1 MAANYH
7 TQYNSQTNILLEK
20 GLTDYKEAIEM
31 AYQILLR
38 QVCKNKDDVV
48 NTITKLKT
56 GGDGEQNSSHNRYRI
71 QLDLTEQR
79 DFIVLTTIDSKRHE
93 FSRAKFL
100 DKRRIKNDLINY
112 YKPLGLFVKPPQK
125 QPNSNI
131 WYIDLLFRTENTLE
145 MTTPSFQAS
154 QMMGSQEQG
163 GGTSDNIWGKVVEGG
178 DDAPPKEE
186 DVDASMDDMVD
197 VEVGEGCAEKECCA
211 GGGDEKWK

>member
-1 MAANYH
+1 MKIYIDKHTMAANYH

-38 QVCKNKDDVV
+38 QVCKNKEDVV

-56 GGDGEQNSSHNRYRI
+56 SDGEQNSSHNRYRI
-71 QLDLTEQR
+71 QLDLSEQR

-145 MTTPSFQAS
+145 ITTPSSSFQET
-154 QMMGSQEQG
+154 QVMEPQEQG
-163 GGTSDNIWGKVVEGG
+163 GGNNWDKVVECV

-186 DVDASMDDMVD
+186 DVDVSMDDMVD
-197 VEVGEGCAEKECCA
+197 VEVGEG
-211 GGGDEKWK
+211 GV